1 MEQYMIRIETCSTFN
16 SCEREV
22 VTMSEAKTKQ
32 AAAQAAAGTQ
42 AEAPVEAGEELV
54 SVRLF
59 KDNDKYKGDVF
70 VAVNGQSVLIR
81 RGERVA
87 IKKKFAEVLEQSLD
101 QDQRTAGLI
110 ERESRA
116 YEEAKDKLN

>member
-1 MEQYMIRIETCSTFN
+1 
-16 SCEREV
+16 
-22 VTMSEAKTKQ
+22 MSEAKTKQ
-32 AAAQAAAGTQ
+32 AAAQAAAEAQ
-42 AEAPVEAGEELV
+42 AEAPVEAREELV

>member
-1 MEQYMIRIETCSTFN
+1 
-16 SCEREV
+16 
-22 VTMSEAKTKQ
+22 MSEAKTKQ
-32 AAAQAAAGTQ
+32 ATAQAAAEAQ

-59 KDNDKYKGDVF
+59 KDGDKYKGDVF

-110 ERESRA
+110 ERESRV

>member
-1 MEQYMIRIETCSTFN
+1 
-16 SCEREV
+16 
-22 VTMSEAKTKQ
+22 MSEAKTKQ
-32 AAAQAAAGTQ
+32 AAAEVQAEVPVEVPV
-42 AEAPVEAGEELV
+42 EAPVEAGEELV

>member
-1 MEQYMIRIETCSTFN
+1 
-16 SCEREV
+16 
-22 VTMSEAKTKQ
+22 MSEAKTKQ
-32 AAAQAAAGTQ
+32 AAAQAAAEAQ
-42 AEAPVEAGEELV
+42 AEARVEAGEELV

>member
-1 MEQYMIRIETCSTFN
+1 
-16 SCEREV
+16 
-22 VTMSEAKTKQ
+22 MSEAKTKQ

-116 YEEAKDKLN
+116 YEKAKDKLN

>member
-1 MEQYMIRIETCSTFN
+1 
-16 SCEREV
+16 
-22 VTMSEAKTKQ
+22 MSEAKTKQ
-32 AAAQAAAGTQ
+32 AAAQAAAEAQ

-70 VAVNGQSVLIR
+70 
-81 RGERVA
+81 
-87 IKKKFAEVLEQSLD
+87 EQSLD

>member
-1 MEQYMIRIETCSTFN
+1 
-16 SCEREV
+16 
-22 VTMSEAKTKQ
+22 MSEAKTKQ
-32 AAAQAAAGTQ
+32 AAAQAAAEAQ
-42 AEAPVEAGEELV
+42 AEAPVEAGEELGA
-54 SVRLF
+54 VRLF

>member
-1 MEQYMIRIETCSTFN
+1 
-16 SCEREV
+16 
-22 VTMSEAKTKQ
+22 MSEAKTKQ
-32 AAAQAAAGTQ
+32 PAAQAAAEAQ

-59 KDNDKYKGDVF
+59 KDGDKYKGDVF

>member
-1 MEQYMIRIETCSTFN
+1 
-16 SCEREV
+16 
-22 VTMSEAKTKQ
+22 MSEAKTKQ
-32 AAAQAAAGTQ
+32 AAAQATAEAQ

>member
-1 MEQYMIRIETCSTFN
+1 MLHN
-16 SCEREV
+16 NN
-22 VTMSEAKTKQ
+22 
-32 AAAQAAAGTQ
+32 
-42 AEAPVEAGEELV
+42 GEM
-54 SVRLF
+54 F
-59 KDNDKYKGDVF
+59 F
-70 VAVNGQSVLIR
+70 P
-81 RGERVA
+81 GEDWRVA

>member
-1 MEQYMIRIETCSTFN
+1 
-16 SCEREV
+16 
-22 VTMSEAKTKQ
+22 MSEAKTKQ
-32 AAAQAAAGTQ
+32 AAAQAA

>member
-1 MEQYMIRIETCSTFN
+1 
-16 SCEREV
+16 
-22 VTMSEAKTKQ
+22 MSEAKTKQ
-32 AAAQAAAGTQ
+32 AAAQAAAQ
-42 AEAPVEAGEELV
+42 AAEEVPVEAGEELV

>member
-1 MEQYMIRIETCSTFN
+1 
-16 SCEREV
+16 
-22 VTMSEAKTKQ
+22 MSEAKTKQ
-32 AAAQAAAGTQ
+32 AAAQAAAEAQ

>member
-1 MEQYMIRIETCSTFN
+1 
-16 SCEREV
+16 
-22 VTMSEAKTKQ
+22 MSDAKTKQ
-32 AAAQAAAGTQ
+32 AAAQAAAEAQ

>member
-1 MEQYMIRIETCSTFN
+1 
-16 SCEREV
+16 
-22 VTMSEAKTKQ
+22 MSEVKKKETTAQATTVQ
-32 AAAQAAAGTQ
+32 EAAA
-42 AEAPVEAGEELV
+42 PVDAGEELV

-81 RGERVA
+81 RGERVE

>member
-1 MEQYMIRIETCSTFN
+1 
-16 SCEREV
+16 
-22 VTMSEAKTKQ
+22 MSEAKTKQ
-32 AAAQAAAGTQ
+32 AAAQAAV
-42 AEAPVEAGEELV
+42 EVPVETGEELV

>member
-1 MEQYMIRIETCSTFN
+1 
-16 SCEREV
+16 
-22 VTMSEAKTKQ
+22 MSEAKTKQ
-32 AAAQAAAGTQ
+32 AAAQAAAEAQ

-116 YEEAKDKLN
+116 YDEAKDKLN

>member
-1 MEQYMIRIETCSTFN
+1 
-16 SCEREV
+16 
-22 VTMSEAKTKQ
+22 MSEAKTKQ
-32 AAAQAAAGTQ
+32 AAAQAAAEAQ
-42 AEAPVEAGEELV
+42 AEAPAEAGEELV

>member
-1 MEQYMIRIETCSTFN
+1 
-16 SCEREV
+16 
-22 VTMSEAKTKQ
+22 MSEAKTKQ
-32 AAAQAAAGTQ
+32 AAAQAAAEAQ

-87 IKKKFAEVLEQSLD
+87 IKKKFTEVLEQSLD

>member
-1 MEQYMIRIETCSTFN
+1 
-16 SCEREV
+16 
-22 VTMSEAKTKQ
+22 MSEAKTKQ
-32 AAAQAAAGTQ
+32 AAAQAAAEAQ
-42 AEAPVEAGEELV
+42 AEAPLEAGEELV

>member
-1 MEQYMIRIETCSTFN
+1 
-16 SCEREV
+16 
-22 VTMSEAKTKQ
+22 MSEAKTKQ
-32 AAAQAAAGTQ
+32 AAAQAAAEAQ

-87 IKKKFAEVLEQSLD
+87 IKKSLP
-101 QDQRTAGLI
+101 RCW
-110 ERESRA
+110 SRA
-116 YEEAKDKLN
+116 WTRTSARRA

>member
-1 MEQYMIRIETCSTFN
+1 
-16 SCEREV
+16 
-22 VTMSEAKTKQ
+22 MSEAKTKQ
-32 AAAQAAAGTQ
+32 AAAQAAAEAQ

-87 IKKKFAEVLEQSLD
+87 IKKKFAEVLEQSMD

>member
-1 MEQYMIRIETCSTFN
+1 
-16 SCEREV
+16 
-22 VTMSEAKTKQ
+22 MSEAKTKKETAPER
-32 AAAQAAAGTQ
+32 AAPAQAAETPAQ
-42 AEAPVEAGEELV
+42 AGEELV

-81 RGERVA
+81 RGERVE

>member
-1 MEQYMIRIETCSTFN
+1 
-16 SCEREV
+16 
-22 VTMSEAKTKQ
+22 MSEAKTKKETAPEQ
-32 AAAQAAAGTQ
+32 AAETPAQ
-42 AEAPVEAGEELV
+42 AGEELV

-116 YEEAKDKLN
+116 YEEAKEKLN

>member
-1 MEQYMIRIETCSTFN
+1 
-16 SCEREV
+16 
-22 VTMSEAKTKQ
+22 MSEAKTKQ
-32 AAAQAAAGTQ
+32 AAAQAAAEAQ
-42 AEAPVEAGEELV
+42 AEAPLEAGEELV

-59 KDNDKYKGDVF
+59 KDNDKYNGDVF

-81 RGERVA
+81 RGDRVA
-87 IKKKFAEVLEQSLD
+87 IKKKFEEVLEQSLD

>member
-1 MEQYMIRIETCSTFN
+1 
-16 SCEREV
+16 
-22 VTMSEAKTKQ
+22 MSEAKTKQ
-32 AAAQAAAGTQ
+32 AAAQAAAEAQ
-42 AEAPVEAGEELV
+42 AEAPVEVGEELV

>member
-1 MEQYMIRIETCSTFN
+1 
-16 SCEREV
+16 
-22 VTMSEAKTKQ
+22 MSEAKTKQ
-32 AAAQAAAGTQ
+32 AAAQAAAEAQ

-81 RGERVA
+81 RWERVA

-116 YEEAKDKLN
+116 YEEAKYKLN

>member
-1 MEQYMIRIETCSTFN
+1 
-16 SCEREV
+16 
-22 VTMSEAKTKQ
+22 MSEAKTKQ
-32 AAAQAAAGTQ
+32 AAAQAAAEAQ
-42 AEAPVEAGEELV
+42 AEAPVEAGEDLV

>member
-1 MEQYMIRIETCSTFN
+1 
-16 SCEREV
+16 
-22 VTMSEAKTKQ
+22 MSEAKTKQ
-32 AAAQAAAGTQ
+32 AAAQAAAEAQ

-54 SVRLF
+54 SVRLV

>member
-1 MEQYMIRIETCSTFN
+1 
-16 SCEREV
+16 
-22 VTMSEAKTKQ
+22 MSEAKTKQ
-32 AAAQAAAGTQ
+32 AAAQAAAEAQ

-116 YEEAKDKLN
+116 YEEAKDKLT

>member
-1 MEQYMIRIETCSTFN
+1 
-16 SCEREV
+16 
-22 VTMSEAKTKQ
+22 MSEAKTKQ
-32 AAAQAAAGTQ
+32 ASAQAAAEAQ

>member
-1 MEQYMIRIETCSTFN
+1 
-16 SCEREV
+16 
-22 VTMSEAKTKQ
+22 MSEAKTKQ
-32 AAAQAAAGTQ
+32 AAAQAAAEAQ

-70 VAVNGQSVLIR
+70 VAVNGKSVLIR

>member
-1 MEQYMIRIETCSTFN
+1 
-16 SCEREV
+16 
-22 VTMSEAKTKQ
+22 MSEAKTKQ
-32 AAAQAAAGTQ
+32 AAAQAAAEAQ

-81 RGERVA
+81 CGERV
-87 IKKKFAEVLEQSLD
+87 
-101 QDQRTAGLI
+101 
-110 ERESRA
+110 
-116 YEEAKDKLN
+116 

>member
-1 MEQYMIRIETCSTFN
+1 
-16 SCEREV
+16 
-22 VTMSEAKTKQ
+22 MSEAKTKQ
-32 AAAQAAAGTQ
+32 AAAQAAAEAQ

-59 KDNDKYKGDVF
+59 KDNDKYKGNVF

>member
-1 MEQYMIRIETCSTFN
+1 
-16 SCEREV
+16 
-22 VTMSEAKTKQ
+22 MSEAKTKQ
-32 AAAQAAAGTQ
+32 AAAQAAAEAQ
-42 AEAPVEAGEELV
+42 AEAPVEAWEELV

>member
-1 MEQYMIRIETCSTFN
+1 
-16 SCEREV
+16 
-22 VTMSEAKTKQ
+22 MSEARTKQ
-32 AAAQAAAGTQ
+32 AAAQAAAEAQ

>member
-1 MEQYMIRIETCSTFN
+1 
-16 SCEREV
+16 
-22 VTMSEAKTKQ
+22 MSEAKTKQ
-32 AAAQAAAGTQ
+32 AAAQAAAEAQ

-81 RGERVA
+81 RGERVK

>member
-1 MEQYMIRIETCSTFN
+1 
-16 SCEREV
+16 
-22 VTMSEAKTKQ
+22 MSEAKTKKETAPEQ
-32 AAAQAAAGTQ
+32 AAPAQAA
-42 AEAPVEAGEELV
+42 EAPAQAGEELV

>member
-1 MEQYMIRIETCSTFN
+1 
-16 SCEREV
+16 
-22 VTMSEAKTKQ
+22 MSEAKTKQ
-32 AAAQAAAGTQ
+32 AAAQAAAEVQ
-42 AEAPVEAGEELV
+42 AEAPVEAREELV